1 MPLLSR
7 RKSGLDLLNFNAD
20 HHHES
25 RPRGNPNTLRPDSPT
40 TPRPVSEYGR
50 PPSRLSRQFRPEEVA
65 DVHDGPPPNKTNRF
79 SMMKRMNFSE
89 PQLAARARQD
99 AATDK
104 ENRPPMPTLP
114 SAEGRVPSIVRTA
127 PTMDNGS
134 NDHEGE
140 GSTAHHSLLKR
151 SLSKSRSAERPPSPR
166 AADSRRP
173 SKGRTSRWR
182 KMQGRSSGLE
192 DLARL
197 STLHASSSDNQ
208 IAPPSY
214 GDESQSALAL
224 PVTDPRMSDSS
235 RSDGSNASSGD
246 HIYGQTTTTTHTV
259 STHTTFFR
267 LPRRNKNRNSLFPLP
282 VKLPP
287 PDEQQT
293 PKRNDPETPRAS
305 VSGRS
310 AKSLQTSGRQ
320 SPHGAALQ
328 RRHTEASPTKQRDE
342 VPALP
347 SPNTLFAK
355 GALSF
360 AESGMNLFRNESQ
373 RSQGSTNSSPLQP
386 PMRLG
391 MRERASTTSSFGR
404 TSHDIDTPPTMNGSA
419 RNSTS
424 TTGRS
429 SLGGFLNFA
438 RFRNS
443 SDPHSPRHSPGT
455 RSKSNS
461 FAMSREALVV
471 PEREEGDTPG
481 RYLERLEAA
490 VTRSMIAGILSKSA
504 DPFAQAVLRSYTRRF
519 PFFGEPID
527 MSLRKFL
534 LEAELPKETQQVDRV
549 IQAFADR
556 YNECN
561 PGIFPTADQA
571 YVIAF
576 SLMMLHTDAFNKNN
590 KRKMTRQDYIKNTS
604 GQGVADEVLGCFYDN
619 ICYTPF
625 VHYEEEVDING
636 ERVMPFKSS
645 RKSKLKGTIHETTG
659 KKPTGPVDPYN
670 LLVEQKLDLL
680 RPSVKDS
687 ITFDDP
693 YNYRGNQ
700 ELDPQYLQGAFT
712 HTGILQIISARSR
725 PTAYEGQLT
734 NNAPGPSESQAGII
748 DLKITKVGVLWRKS
762 AKKKKTRSPWQE
774 WGAILTGSQ
783 LYLFKNAHW
792 AKGLLNQ
799 FASQQRPGQPRTPVI
814 FKPPL
819 TEFKPD
825 ALIKTDNAVALLDA
839 SYNRHKHAFTF
850 FRAGGHEEV
859 LLADNEA
866 ERNDWLALINYAAA
880 FRAAGV
886 RIRGMVGGNE
896 EDLRRRD
903 VQRLESS
910 RSTRSL
916 QTPEGEVTV
925 MRGGLSPQLQRQ
937 VMAARRQIMVQKIA
951 EIEKEMGEA
960 NQRLDGM
967 LRNGRHLLVLAPI
980 APKARDDVLHAAAK
994 TDANI
999 RWVRRDIWRMK
1010 AHKDVLAL
1018 DVQQDGVSASELQ
1031 ALTNQQHSA
1040 PSTAKKDPKENGPS
1054 LSRINSKASAEPARS
1069 PPQSP
1074 TTSARPGRDARPST
1088 TESMDTFMGN
1098 DVFRTPPESAKAQH
1112 GNDYWRL
1119 PPLQLNVQQNQDH
1132 RASVSHSTLSV
1143 SSPGRGSLS
1152 HASSTSSMNRID
1164 SMPSPRPSEKP
1175 SQNNPLTPTTSMEK
1189 SQVERLARST
1199 MTPDTILPAAKDT
1212 GLDGTTQGTSP
1223 ESKRKSARRSL
1234 QKTLRDAHHHRQ
1246 SSIHRHRRNK
1256 DSEST
1261 VRSNGDNTA
1270 TGSDDLPEGTP
1281 GLQREK
1287 GRFIL
1292 HGKQASVIQFGDD
1305 WPNERMKLRREMWRQ
1320 NSLQSSTSYA
1330 SSPPQSED
1338 GASTVGGGM
1347 RRGSQVSNATASL
1360 LASPSTTARDV
1371 RVGADISESSEAE
1384 SEAGPAAAALPLTPA
1399 NAGDDVFTATRAD
1412 DTALREDAEAAEA
1425 FTATSASPNRLSSTA
1440 SSEGG
1445 DDDDDGEGS
1454 TFFDAAQ
1461 WNWKD
1466 ANART
1471 SKRQTVIGPPT
1482 TTTTTTPTSP
1492 SHPHKHLRRMSFQKG
1507 EGGNIESADDDDDDD
1522 DEAAGSPAALDPK
1535 SHRRTVLGPAPSIKV
1550 NGSEA
1555 FPDDDDGSAAVR
1567 GGAQDA
1573 RGLGIS
1579 VQDGTEEEDEEAKRS
1594 EKNLSQVS
1602 ESESAGHGA
1611 GDSSSASEE
1620 AEEDETPPATAAAAG
1635 GAAIGGGAATT
1646 TAKPPASAAMASSS

>member
-7 RKSGLDLLNFNAD
+7 RKSGLDLLNSNAD
-20 HHHES
+20 HHHHHHES
-25 RPRGNPNTLRPDSPT
+25 RPRQNPTTLRPDSPT

-65 DVHDGPPPNKTNRF
+65 DVQDGPPPNKTNRF

-114 SAEGRVPSIVRTA
+114 SADGRVPSIVRTA
-127 PTMDNGS
+127 PTMEHGS
-134 NDHEGE
+134 NDQETE
-140 GSTAHHSLLKR
+140 GSAAQHSLLKR
-151 SLSKSRSAERPPSPR
+151 SLSKSRSSEHHPPSPR
-166 AADSRRP
+166 AEDSRRP

-182 KMQGRSSGLE
+182 KIQGRSSGLE

-282 VKLPP
+282 VKFSP

-293 PKRNDPETPRAS
+293 PKRNEPETPRAS

-373 RSQGSTNSSPLQP
+373 RSQGSANSSPLQP

-391 MRERASTTSSFGR
+391 MRDRASTTSSFGR

-571 YVIAF
+571 YVLAF

-604 GQGVADEVLGCFYDN
+604 GQGVADEVLGCLYDN

-625 VHYEEEVDING
+625 VHYEEEVDMNG
-636 ERVMPFKSS
+636 ERVMPFKPS

-680 RPSVKDS
+680 RPSVKES

-792 AKGLLNQ
+792 AKGLLQQ
-799 FASQQRPGQPRTPVI
+799 FASQQKPGQSRTPVI

-925 MRGGLSPQLQRQ
+925 MRGGLNPQLQRQ

-999 RWVRRDIWRMK
+999 RWVRRDVWRMR
-1010 AHKDVLAL
+1010 AHKDILAL

-1074 TTSARPGRDARPST
+1074 TTSTRPGGDDRPST

-1098 DVFRTPPESAKAQH
+1098 DVFRTPPESAKAQN

-1119 PPLQLNVQQNQDH
+1119 PPLQLDVQQNQDH
-1132 RASVSHSTLSV
+1132 RTSVSHSTLSV

-1152 HASSTSSMNRID
+1152 HASSTSSINRID

-1175 SQNNPLTPTTSMEK
+1175 SQPNPLTPTTTMEK

-1199 MTPDTILPAAKDT
+1199 TTPDTILPAAKDT
-1212 GLDGTTQGTSP
+1212 GLDGTPQGTTS
-1223 ESKRKSARRSL
+1223 ENKRKSARRSL

-1261 VRSNGDNTA
+1261 VRSNGDNIA
-1270 TGSDDLPEGTP
+1270 TGSDDLPESTP

-1338 GASTVGGGM
+1338 GASTVG
-1347 RRGSQVSNATASL
+1347 RGWRKDSEVSNATASL

-1384 SEAGPAAAALPLTPA
+1384 SEAGPAAAAAPA
-1399 NAGDDVFTATRAD
+1399 NGADDVFSATQAENA
-1412 DTALREDAEAAEA
+1412 ALREDAEAAEA
-1425 FTATSASPNRLSSTA
+1425 FTATSASPTRLSSTA

-1445 DDDDDGEGS
+1445 DDDDDGE
-1454 TFFDAAQ
+1454 TPAFFDAAQ

-1466 ANART
+1466 ASNGPAAGTGT
-1471 SKRQTVIGPPT
+1471 SKRQTVIGPT
-1482 TTTTTTPTSP
+1482 SSASSP
-1492 SHPHKHLRRMSFQKG
+1492 SHHHHKHHRRMSLQKG
-1507 EGGNIESADDDDDDD
+1507 DGGNIESADDHYEEDDD
-1522 DEAAGSPAALDPK
+1522 GSPAALGPK

-1555 FPDDDDGSAAVR
+1555 IPSNEPA
-1567 GGAQDA
+1567 
-1573 RGLGIS
+1573 GLGIS
-1579 VQDGTEEEDEEAKRS
+1579 STEEGDEDEDDDKHRRRI
-1594 EKNLSQVS
+1594 S
-1602 ESESAGHGA
+1602 ESTTAGGA
-1611 GDSSSASEE
+1611 GGDSSPSSSASSEE
-1620 AEEDETPPATAAAAG
+1620 EGKEKGTPPATSTAASTTAAAV
-1635 GAAIGGGAATT
+1635 
-1646 TAKPPASAAMASSS
+1646 PVASS

>member
-7 RKSGLDLLNFNAD
+7 RKSGLDLLNSNAD
-20 HHHES
+20 HHHHHHET
-25 RPRGNPNTLRPDSPT
+25 RPRQNPTTLRPDSPT

-65 DVHDGPPPNKTNRF
+65 DVHDGPPPNKTKRF

-114 SAEGRVPSIVRTA
+114 SADGRVPSIVRTA
-127 PTMDNGS
+127 PTMEHGS
-134 NDHEGE
+134 NDQETE
-140 GSTAHHSLLKR
+140 GSGAQQSLLKR
-151 SLSKSRSAERPPSPR
+151 SLSKSRSAEHNPPSPR
-166 AADSRRP
+166 AEDSRRP

-282 VKLPP
+282 VKLSP

-373 RSQGSTNSSPLQP
+373 RSQGSANSSPLQP

-391 MRERASTTSSFGR
+391 MRDRASTTSSFGR
-404 TSHDIDTPPTMNGSA
+404 ASHDIDTPPTVNGSA

-571 YVIAF
+571 YVLAF

-636 ERVMPFKSS
+636 ERVMPFKPS

-680 RPSVKDS
+680 RPSVKES

-792 AKGLLNQ
+792 AKGLLQQ
-799 FASQQRPGQPRTPVI
+799 FASQQKPGQSRTPVI

-1040 PSTAKKDPKENGPS
+1040 PSTAKKDSKANGPS

-1074 TTSARPGRDARPST
+1074 TTSTRPGGDDRPST

-1098 DVFRTPPESAKAQH
+1098 DVFRTPPESAKAQS

-1119 PPLQLNVQQNQDH
+1119 PPLQLDVQQNQDH
-1132 RASVSHSTLSV
+1132 RTSVSHSTLSV

-1152 HASSTSSMNRID
+1152 HASSTSSINRID

-1175 SQNNPLTPTTSMEK
+1175 SQPNPLTPTTTMEK

-1199 MTPDTILPAAKDT
+1199 TTPDTILPAAKDT
-1212 GLDGTTQGTSP
+1212 GLDGTPQGTTS
-1223 ESKRKSARRSL
+1223 ENKRKSARRSL

-1261 VRSNGDNTA
+1261 VRSNGDNIA

-1338 GASTVGGGM
+1338 GASTVG
-1347 RRGSQVSNATASL
+1347 RGWRKDSEVSNATASL
-1360 LASPSTTARDV
+1360 LASPSTTAREV

-1384 SEAGPAAAALPLTPA
+1384 SEAGPAAAAAAPA
-1399 NAGDDVFTATRAD
+1399 VGADDVFTATQAENA
-1412 DTALREDAEAAEA
+1412 ALREDAEAAEA

-1445 DDDDDGEGS
+1445 DDEDGE
-1454 TFFDAAQ
+1454 TPAFFDAAQ

-1466 ANART
+1466 ASNGSAT
-1471 SKRQTVIGPPT
+1471 GAGIGKRQTVIGPASSAS
-1482 TTTTTTPTSP
+1482 SP
-1492 SHPHKHLRRMSFQKG
+1492 SHHHHKHHRRMSLQKG
-1507 EGGNIESADDDDDDD
+1507 EGGNIESADDDDVEEEEDD
-1522 DEAAGSPAALDPK
+1522 GSPAALGPK

-1555 FPDDDDGSAAVR
+1555 FPSNEPA
-1567 GGAQDA
+1567 
-1573 RGLGIS
+1573 GLGITS
-1579 VQDGTEEEDEEAKRS
+1579 AEEGDEDNHEDVHDETVKARAGEPNRSQASEA
-1594 EKNLSQVS
+1594 
-1602 ESESAGHGA
+1602 SESAVA
-1611 GDSSSASEE
+1611 GCGGSSSSSASEE
-1620 AEEDETPPATAAAAG
+1620 EEGTPPATSTAASTTAAAV
-1635 GAAIGGGAATT
+1635 
-1646 TAKPPASAAMASSS
+1646 PVASS

>member
-1 MPLLSR
+1 
-7 RKSGLDLLNFNAD
+7 
-20 HHHES
+20 
-25 RPRGNPNTLRPDSPT
+25 
-40 TPRPVSEYGR
+40 
-50 PPSRLSRQFRPEEVA
+50 
-65 DVHDGPPPNKTNRF
+65 
-79 SMMKRMNFSE
+79 
-89 PQLAARARQD
+89 
-99 AATDK
+99 
-104 ENRPPMPTLP
+104 
-114 SAEGRVPSIVRTA
+114 
-127 PTMDNGS
+127 
-134 NDHEGE
+134 
-140 GSTAHHSLLKR
+140 
-151 SLSKSRSAERPPSPR
+151 
-166 AADSRRP
+166 
-173 SKGRTSRWR
+173 
-182 KMQGRSSGLE
+182 
-192 DLARL
+192 
-197 STLHASSSDNQ
+197 
-208 IAPPSY
+208 
-214 GDESQSALAL
+214 
-224 PVTDPRMSDSS
+224 
-235 RSDGSNASSGD
+235 
-246 HIYGQTTTTTHTV
+246 
-259 STHTTFFR
+259 
-267 LPRRNKNRNSLFPLP
+267 
-282 VKLPP
+282 
-287 PDEQQT
+287 
-293 PKRNDPETPRAS
+293 
-305 VSGRS
+305 
-310 AKSLQTSGRQ
+310 
-320 SPHGAALQ
+320 
-328 RRHTEASPTKQRDE
+328 
-342 VPALP
+342 
-347 SPNTLFAK
+347 
-355 GALSF
+355 
-360 AESGMNLFRNESQ
+360 
-373 RSQGSTNSSPLQP
+373 
-386 PMRLG
+386 
-391 MRERASTTSSFGR
+391 
-404 TSHDIDTPPTMNGSA
+404 
-419 RNSTS
+419 
-424 TTGRS
+424 
-429 SLGGFLNFA
+429 
-438 RFRNS
+438 
-443 SDPHSPRHSPGT
+443 
-455 RSKSNS
+455 
-461 FAMSREALVV
+461 
-471 PEREEGDTPG
+471 
-481 RYLERLEAA
+481 
-490 VTRSMIAGILSKSA
+490 
-504 DPFAQAVLRSYTRRF
+504 
-519 PFFGEPID
+519 
-527 MSLRKFL
+527 
-534 LEAELPKETQQVDRV
+534 
-549 IQAFADR
+549 
-556 YNECN
+556 
-561 PGIFPTADQA
+561 
-571 YVIAF
+571 
-576 SLMMLHTDAFNKNN
+576 
-590 KRKMTRQDYIKNTS
+590 
-604 GQGVADEVLGCFYDN
+604 
-619 ICYTPF
+619 
-625 VHYEEEVDING
+625 
-636 ERVMPFKSS
+636 
-645 RKSKLKGTIHETTG
+645 
-659 KKPTGPVDPYN
+659 
-670 LLVEQKLDLL
+670 
-680 RPSVKDS
+680 
-687 ITFDDP
+687 
-693 YNYRGNQ
+693 
-700 ELDPQYLQGAFT
+700 
-712 HTGILQIISARSR
+712 
-725 PTAYEGQLT
+725 
-734 NNAPGPSESQAGII
+734 
-748 DLKITKVGVLWRKS
+748 
-762 AKKKKTRSPWQE
+762 
-774 WGAILTGSQ
+774 
-783 LYLFKNAHW
+783 
-792 AKGLLNQ
+792 
-799 FASQQRPGQPRTPVI
+799 
-814 FKPPL
+814 
-819 TEFKPD
+819 
-825 ALIKTDNAVALLDA
+825 
-839 SYNRHKHAFTF
+839 
-850 FRAGGHEEV
+850 
-859 LLADNEA
+859 
-866 ERNDWLALINYAAA
+866 
-880 FRAAGV
+880 
-886 RIRGMVGGNE
+886 
-896 EDLRRRD
+896 
-903 VQRLESS
+903 
-910 RSTRSL
+910 
-916 QTPEGEVTV
+916 

-1098 DVFRTPPESAKAQH
+1098 DVFRTPPESARAQH

-1119 PPLQLNVQQNQDH
+1119 PPLQLDVQQNQDH

-1152 HASSTSSMNRID
+1152 HASSTSSINRID

-1320 NSLQSSTSYA
+1320 NSLQSSISYA

-1347 RRGSQVSNATASL
+1347 RKSSQVSNATASL

-1445 DDDDDGEGS
+1445 DDDDDDDGEAS

-1466 ANART
+1466 ANAQT
-1471 SKRQTVIGPPT
+1471 GKRQTVIGPT
-1482 TTTTTTPTSP
+1482 TTTSP
-1492 SHPHKHLRRMSFQKG
+1492 SHPHKHLRRMSLQKG

-1555 FPDDDDGSAAVR
+1555 FPDDDGPAAVR

-1579 VQDGTEEEDEEAKRS
+1579 VQDGEEDEDEEAKRS

-1602 ESESAGHGA
+1602 ESESAGDGA
-1611 GDSSSASEE
+1611 GGDSSSASEE
-1620 AEEDETPPATAAAAG
+1620 AEEDETPLANAAAAAG
-1635 GAAIGGGAATT
+1635 AAIGGAATT
-1646 TAKPPASAAMASSS
+1646 TTAKPATPASMASSS

>member
-7 RKSGLDLLNFNAD
+7 RKSGLDLLNSNAD
-20 HHHES
+20 HHHHHHHES
-25 RPRGNPNTLRPDSPT
+25 RPRQNPTTLRPDSPT

-65 DVHDGPPPNKTNRF
+65 DVHDGPPPNKTKRF
-79 SMMKRMNFSE
+79 SMVKRMNFSE
-89 PQLAARARQD
+89 PQLAERARQD

-114 SAEGRVPSIVRTA
+114 SADGRVPSIVRTA
-127 PTMDNGS
+127 PTMEHGS
-134 NDHEGE
+134 NDQETE
-140 GSTAHHSLLKR
+140 GSAAQHSLLKR
-151 SLSKSRSAERPPSPR
+151 SLSKSRSAERRPPSPR
-166 AADSRRP
+166 AEDSRRP

-197 STLHASSSDNQ
+197 STLHASNSDNQ

-259 STHTTFFR
+259 STHTTFFK

-282 VKLPP
+282 VKLSP
-287 PDEQQT
+287 PDIQQT

-373 RSQGSTNSSPLQP
+373 RSQGSANSSPLQP

-391 MRERASTTSSFGR
+391 MRDRASTTSSFGR
-404 TSHDIDTPPTMNGSA
+404 TSHDIDTPPTMIGSA

-636 ERVMPFKSS
+636 ERVMPFKPS

-680 RPSVKDS
+680 RPSVKES

-700 ELDPQYLQGAFT
+700 ELDPHYLQGAFT

-792 AKGLLNQ
+792 AKGLLQQ
-799 FASQQRPGQPRTPVI
+799 FASQQKPGQSRTPVI

-903 VQRLESS
+903 VQRLESA

-999 RWVRRDIWRMK
+999 RWIRRDVWRMR

-1040 PSTAKKDPKENGPS
+1040 PSTAKKDSKENGPS

-1074 TTSARPGRDARPST
+1074 TTSTRPGRDGRPST

-1098 DVFRTPPESAKAQH
+1098 DVFRTPPESAKAQN

-1119 PPLQLNVQQNQDH
+1119 PPLQLDVQQSLDH
-1132 RASVSHSTLSV
+1132 RPSVSHSTLSV

-1152 HASSTSSMNRID
+1152 HASSTSSINRID

-1175 SQNNPLTPTTSMEK
+1175 SQPNPLTPTTSMDK

-1199 MTPDTILPAAKDT
+1199 TTPDTILPAAKDT
-1212 GLDGTTQGTSP
+1212 GLDGTPQGTTS
-1223 ESKRKSARRSL
+1223 ENKRKSARRSL

-1261 VRSNGDNTA
+1261 VRSNGDNIA

-1338 GASTVGGGM
+1338 GASTVG
-1347 RRGSQVSNATASL
+1347 RGWRKDSEVSNANASL
-1360 LASPSTTARDV
+1360 LASPSTTGRDV

-1384 SEAGPAAAALPLTPA
+1384 SEAGTASALAPAAGA
-1399 NAGDDVFTATRAD
+1399 DDVFTTTQAENA
-1412 DTALREDAEAAEA
+1412 ALREDAEAAEA

-1440 SSEGG
+1440 SSSEGG
-1445 DDDDDGEGS
+1445 HDDDGDKGS
-1454 TFFDAAQ
+1454 SAFFDAAQ

-1466 ANART
+1466 ASHHPST
-1471 SKRQTVIGPPT
+1471 GTGISKRQTVIGP
-1482 TTTTTTPTSP
+1482 TTPSSP
-1492 SHPHKHLRRMSFQKG
+1492 SHHQKHHRRMSLQKG
-1507 EGGNIESADDDDDDD
+1507 EGGNIESADDDEDEDD
-1522 DEAAGSPAALDPK
+1522 GSPAALGPK

-1550 NGSEA
+1550 NGAEA
-1555 FPDDDDGSAAVR
+1555 FPSNEPA
-1567 GGAQDA
+1567 
-1573 RGLGIS
+1573 GLGIS
-1579 VQDGTEEEDEEAKRS
+1579 AAEEGDEDVEKHEVDESLVEVSAGERKRRWI
-1594 EKNLSQVS
+1594 
-1602 ESESAGHGA
+1602 SESAAAAVGA
-1611 GDSSSASEE
+1611 GAGGGDSSSSASEGE
-1620 AEEDETPPATAAAAG
+1620 GTPPATATAAAAG
-1635 GAAIGGGAATT
+1635 ATT
-1646 TAKPPASAAMASSS
+1646 AAPAAPAPVASS